1 MVKNEPDLL
10 ERVIGVKVMD
20 AISWE
25 YPAQVMDAIS
35 WDIYLAEIMNAI
47 SRERGGGKAKITRL
61 NLLHGSGQFEGA
73 RYTVNMS
80 RLVCGG
86 VH

>member
-47 SRERGGGKAKITRL
+47 SRERGG
-61 NLLHGSGQFEGA
+61 A
-73 RYTVNMS
+73 RQKLRGLICCMA
-80 RLVCGG
+80 LVSLR
-86 VH
+86 VPDTL